1 MLDLRFA
8 VRLLAKNPLFTIGV
22 IGLLAAGIAAN
33 TVIFSLVD
41 ALLLRPLPV
50 RDPERLVRLVRI
62 RPPLAPTS
70 EFLYEEYELWKKQV
84 AGFEDLLAWSEHDMF
99 IAAGESTERSR
110 VHFVSDGFFDALGVK
125 PALGRLLSPDDVTPQ
140 AGVAPAVLS
149 FPYWQRRFGGDAG
162 VVGRTVTVEG
172 HKSIVVGVTPKN
184 FNGMSVE
191 TSPDVRI
198 PVGWLRTLRPNLYE
212 NRIECEVAARL
223 RAGVSP
229 EAVRQEAESIWLSGW
244 PERNKIDP
252 GGAGGFA
259 FEPASRGISRMR
271 TQFGGVL
278 WLLMGCAGLLALM
291 VCANVA
297 GLLMARTAGR
307 QAELAIRVAMGA
319 TRLQLV
325 HQLFAEAMLL
335 MLGAAAGAIVVSLLA
350 IPLIVDALPP
360 VRDLTATRLALA
372 LNIAPDW
379 RVLGFSLAI
388 SAVAV
393 LLFGLAPAL
402 MATRRDLHP
411 LLKEARA
418 GGGWRGRQA
427 LVVLQVALCT
437 ILLVGAGL
445 TVLTLRRLDG
455 MNAGFDRG
463 RVVTFSVDPQMANYK
478 PEQAVE
484 LQHRLLDAARALP
497 DVESAAISLRGL
509 MRGTGIKGTLARAG
523 ERAAPGEFLNSS
535 FHGVSPEYFDT
546 MRIRWIAG
554 RNFTGREDFKQTPKP
569 VIVNES
575 FVRRFGAGQGV
586 LGEKFG
592 NVMVNSDPAKPLL
605 EVIGVVGDTKYRS
618 LREPFQPI
626 VYQLL
631 VSGQSFIIHL
641 RTRAAPAAVIAPM
654 RKLLAAL
661 DPRLSYIEIT
671 TLAEEVAASM
681 WAERVA
687 AFLATVLAIA
697 AALIAAAGLYALL
710 AFAIMQRRRE
720 IGIRMA
726 LGACPSDVVRLIF
739 NRAALLAFGGIALG
753 LAAAW
758 NIAPR
763 LAAILYEI
771 DPRDG
776 RALIA
781 ATAFVF
787 TVSAGAALIPSFRAS
802 RTLPASVLRQQ

>member
-1 MLDLRFA
+1 MNLRLA
-8 VRLLAKNPLFTIGV
+8 ARLLAKSPLFTIGV
-22 IGLLAAGIAAN
+22 IGLLAAGIATN

-50 RDPERLVRLVRI
+50 RDPDRLVRLVRI
-62 RPPLAPTS
+62 RPPLVPTS
-70 EFLYEEYELWKKQV
+70 EFLYEEYEVWKKRV
-84 AGFEDLLAWSEHDMF
+84 SGFEDLFAWSEHDMF
-99 IAAGESTERSR
+99 LAVGDATERSR
-110 VHFVSDGFFDALGVK
+110 VHFVSGGFFDALGVK
-125 PALGRLLSPDDVTPQ
+125 PALGRLLSSDDDAQQSGT
-140 AGVAPAVLS
+140 APAVLS
-149 FPYWQRRFGGDAG
+149 FPYWQRRFAGDAG
-162 VVGRTVTVEG
+162 VVGRTVTVDG
-172 HKSIVVGVTPKN
+172 HKAVVIGVTPKG

-212 NRIECEVAARL
+212 NRIECEVAGRL

-229 EAVRQEAESIWLSGW
+229 EAVRQEAESIWLNGW

-307 QAELAIRVAMGA
+307 QGELAVRVAMGA

-325 HQLFAEAMLL
+325 RQLFAEAMLL
-335 MLGAAAGAIVVSLLA
+335 MLGAAAGAIVLSLLT
-350 IPLIVDALPP
+350 IPFVVDALPP
-360 VRDLTATRLALA
+360 VRDLTATRLSLT

-379 RVLGFSLAI
+379 RVLGFSVAI

-393 LLFGLAPAL
+393 LLFGLVPAL
-402 MATRRDLHP
+402 MAARRDLHP

-418 GGGWRGRQA
+418 GSGWRGRQA

-445 TVLTLRRLDG
+445 TILTLRRLDG
-455 MNAGFDRG
+455 LNAGFDRG
-463 RVVTFSVDPQMANYK
+463 RVVTFSVDPGMANYK
-478 PEQAVE
+478 AEEAVE
-484 LQHRLLDAARALP
+484 LQRRLLDAARALP
-497 DVESAAISLRGL
+497 DVESAGAASRGL
-509 MRGTGIKGTLARAG
+509 MRGTGVKSTVAWAG
-523 ERAAPGEFLNSS
+523 ERAGSGDFLNSS
-535 FHGVSPEYFDT
+535 GQGASPGYFET
-546 MRIRWIAG
+546 MRIPWIAG
-554 RNFTGREDFKQTPKP
+554 RNFTGREDFKKVPKP
-569 VIVNES
+569 VIVNQA
-575 FVRRFGAGQGV
+575 FVRRFGAGRAVIGQR
-586 LGEKFG
+586 FG
-592 NVMVNSDPAKPLL
+592 HVTVKGDLAKPYF
-605 EVIGVVGDTKYRS
+605 EVIGVVGDAKYRS

-626 VYQLL
+626 VYALL
-631 VSGQSFIIHL
+631 VPGDSFIVHL
-641 RTRAAPAAVIAPM
+641 RTRASPEAVIAPM
-654 RKLLAAL
+654 RKLLASL

-710 AFAIMQRRRE
+710 AFAVTQRRRE

-726 LGACPSDVVRLIF
+726 LGARPFDVIRLIF
-739 NRAALLAFGGIALG
+739 NRAALLALGGIALG

-763 LAAILYEI
+763 IAPILYEV
-771 DPRDG
+771 DPHDG

-781 ATAFVF
+781 AAAFVF
-787 TVSAGAALIPSFRAS
+787 TVAAVAALIPSFRAS
-802 RTLPASVLRQQ
+802 RTHPASVLRQD

>member
-1 MLDLRFA
+1 MNLRFA
-8 VRLLAKNPLFTIGV
+8 ARLLTKSPLFTIGV
-22 IGLLAAGIAAN
+22 IGLLATGIAAN

-70 EFLYEEYELWKKQV
+70 EFLYEEYEVWKKRVQ
-84 AGFEDLLAWSEHDMF
+84 GFEDVFAWSEHDMF
-99 IAAGESTERSR
+99 IAVGDATERSR

-125 PALGRLLSPDDVTPQ
+125 PALGRLLSPDDGTPQ
-140 AGVAPAVLS
+140 AGTTPVVLS
-149 FPYWQRRFGGDAG
+149 FPYWQRRFAGDAG
-162 VVGRTVTVEG
+162 VLGRTVTIDG
-172 HKSIVVGVTPKN
+172 HKAVVVGVTPKG

-198 PVGWLRTLRPNLYE
+198 PVGWLRTLRPNLFE
-212 NRIECEVAARL
+212 NRIQCEVAARL

-229 EAVRQEAESIWLSGW
+229 EAVRQEAESIWLNGW
-244 PERNKIDP
+244 PERNKSDP

-259 FEPASRGISRMR
+259 FEPASRGVSRMR
-271 TQFGGVL
+271 TQFGGVV

-307 QAELAIRVAMGA
+307 QGELAVRVAMGA
-319 TRLQLV
+319 TRLQLIR
-325 HQLFAEAMLL
+325 QLFAEAMLL
-335 MLGAAAGAIVVSLLA
+335 MLGAAAGASVLSLLT
-350 IPLIVDALPP
+350 IPFVVDALPP
-360 VRDLTATRLALA
+360 LRDLTATRLALT

-379 RVLGFSLAI
+379 RVLGFSLVI

-402 MATRRDLHP
+402 MTARGDLHP

-418 GGGWRGRQA
+418 GSGWRGRQA

-445 TVLTLRRLDG
+445 TILTMRRLDG

-463 RVVTFSVDPQMANYK
+463 RVVTFSVDPDMAKYK
-478 PEQAVE
+478 PEQAVD
-484 LQHRLLDAARALP
+484 LQRRLLEAARALP

-523 ERAAPGEFLNSS
+523 ERAGPGEFLNSS
-535 FHGVSPEYFDT
+535 IHGVSPEYFDT

-569 VIVNES
+569 VVVNES
-575 FVRRFGAGQGV
+575 FVRRFGAGRAV

-592 NVMVNSDPAKPLL
+592 NVMVNRDAAKPLL

-631 VSGQSFIIHL
+631 APGQSFIVHL

-654 RKLLAAL
+654 RRLLVGL

-671 TLAEEVAASM
+671 TLAEEVAASI

-687 AFLATVLAIA
+687 AFLAAALALA

-710 AFAIMQRRRE
+710 AFAVTQRRRE

-726 LGACPSDVVRLIF
+726 LGARPFDVIRLIF
-739 NRAALLAFGGIALG
+739 NRAALLALGGIVLG

-763 LAAILYEI
+763 LAAILYEV

-776 RALIA
+776 RALTA
-781 ATAFVF
+781 AAAFVF
-787 TVSAGAALIPSFRAS
+787 TVAAVAALIPSFRAS
-802 RTLPASVLRQQ
+802 RTHPASVLRQD